1 MASPEQS
8 HERLN
13 FLLTLRRRGVIDQ
26 SVLRAMDSVPR
37 EEFVEPADR
46 PFAYADTALPIRC
59 GQTISQPFVVAYM
72 TEQLQVR
79 PQHRVL
85 EIGTGSGYQAAVL
98 SHLAH
103 EVVTLERFRTLAE
116 RARNRLEKLGRR
128 NVEVIVGDGFSVPD
142 EAGLFDRI
150 VVTAAMDEVPQALQ
164 ELLNPGGLL
173 IAPVGPVG
181 GAQALTLIR
190 RDDKGFSRSGLIG
203 VRFVPALP
211 GVAQEL

>member
-1 MASPEQS
+1 
-8 HERLN
+8 
-13 FLLTLRRRGVIDQ
+13 
-26 SVLRAMDSVPR
+26 
-37 EEFVEPADR
+37 
-46 PFAYADTALPIRC
+46 
-59 GQTISQPFVVAYM
+59 
-72 TEQLQVR
+72 
-79 PQHRVL
+79 VL